1 MRKFVQNIEEL
12 QNFYNK
18 QEIESKKYRGHIPK
32 KKRIRNKIQKRRESK
47 QLIFDEFHEINN
59 KDMIIIGTSG
69 KEKEQHY
76 DGNGSRL

>member
-32 KKRIRNKIQKRRESK
+32 KKRIRNKIQKRKESMK
-47 QLIFDEFHEINN
+47 LIFDEFHEINN
-59 KDMIIIGTSG
+59 KDMTIIGTSG
-69 KEKEQHY
+69 KEQEQHY
-76 DGNGSRL
+76 EGNCNKL

>member
-32 KKRIRNKIQKRRESK
+32 KKRIRNKIQSKRENEK
-47 QLIFDEFHEINN
+47 FVFDEFH
-59 KDMIIIGTSG
+59 IIGTAGEG
-69 KEKEQHY
+69 KSQHY
-76 DGNGSRL
+76 DENGKRVY